1 MATTRDDERRR
12 LPGLFDVGATGEPSV
27 FARRV
32 IDPMATYFADAA
44 AAARGQGEFE
54 QLRSARAPAAP
65 QPAPTV
71 ASARPPAG
79 SISGGVAEQIPTAP
93 AVPQIGAEPA
103 FRRSAF
109 GPAIQNQGQTAGDQ
123 LADMGYATRPVQGAP
138 GVSKVTGNGR
148 TIYTDSQ
155 ANTAD
160 WIGGGMR
167 PGVNTIPASRPAAG
181 GGQRMDAPV
190 ADPVLARPQCPAG
203 GIIGNGDVARR
214 EREAL
219 VRAASTPYRGAQN
232 GQLTANQLR
241 ILAGLQEGDQR
252 AATEAANQQAATQR
266 AEIQESGQNAR
277 FAAQYGL
284 DSRRVGADVQRAQ
297 GELEQQ
303 GRIRTLQ
310 DRLIAEQDP
319 AKRAQFER
327 TLGIISGRGADTSG
341 RDRFMTVQGGQVSTP
356 DGMGVMTAPSRV
368 FDTQTQQYIDAQPVA
383 GGNGRAAPSYEQFKA
398 QIRAKNPG
406 ATVDDRT
413 LSEAYMR
420 QFGQ

>member
-190 ADPVLARPQCPAG
+190 ADPVLARPQGPAG